1 MGVIP
6 DFALTARAIPGFQKG
21 GKTTG
26 PKAWAE
32 RVESAMDYGYQ
43 LLRHVLQQV
52 FGNLKEAAQ
61 LTLFLFLLPFA
72 GFIALGLNQF
82 TTGAPVNPEVVGGAV
97 GGALL
102 ILVLGVFCYCWAAV
116 GWHRYVL
123 LEETGNGFLPEFRGS
138 NIVSY
143 FGRILLVGLVLIAV
157 LIAAMIVIVAVAAA
171 VQSQFILLLFG
182 IGLVF
187 GVSWMATRIG
197 LILPAA
203 ALGERMTIG
212 ESWVATRP
220 VSSQILLPLIVIAL
234 AAGLINQAIL
244 LVLGQSVSVP
254 DMFGVMQEMRV
265 LTLPGQIVSG
275 VVSWLQVLVNLALM
289 TTLYGNLIEG
299 RQLN

>member
-1 MGVIP
+1 
-6 DFALTARAIPGFQKG
+6 
-21 GKTTG
+21 
-26 PKAWAE
+26 
-32 RVESAMDYGYQ
+32 
-43 LLRHVLQQV
+43 
-52 FGNLKEAAQ
+52 
-61 LTLFLFLLPFA
+61 
-72 GFIALGLNQF
+72 
-82 TTGAPVNPEVVGGAV
+82 
-97 GGALL
+97 
-102 ILVLGVFCYCWAAV
+102 
-116 GWHRYVL
+116 
-123 LEETGNGFLPEFRGS
+123 
-138 NIVSY
+138 VSY

-182 IGLVF
+182 IGRVF